1 MWFFPGLAKMTIN
14 TELFDVDEDIEGLDS
29 SSDDEQENLKAD
41 WRSSKRHSNPFH
53 SANNDTQMEKV
64 SQWEGDFRGVRI

>member
-41 WRSSKRHSNPFH
+41 
-53 SANNDTQMEKV
+53 
-64 SQWEGDFRGVRI
+64 